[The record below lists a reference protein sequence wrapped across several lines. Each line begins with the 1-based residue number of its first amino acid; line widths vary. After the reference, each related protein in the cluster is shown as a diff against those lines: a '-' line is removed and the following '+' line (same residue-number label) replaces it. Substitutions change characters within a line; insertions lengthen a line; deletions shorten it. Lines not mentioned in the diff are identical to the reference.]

1 MTSVGNRSGV
11 HCTRL
16 NLQPTLLASALA
28 SIVFATPGT
37 SSNKMCPPLNHVTS
51 DNTSCLRFPTIACS
65 TFPMIRFDNS
75 PTSAVVLIVR
85 EAAIFPLFGCFL
97 RGGGPES
104 VPRDGFESAGSTFGA
119 LIAFP
124 ERFQVVVNNV
134 VIAVI
139 IILLI
144 SRVVAM
150 LTRGHFN
157 LLLMI
162 TT

>member
-1 MTSVGNRSGV
+1 
-11 HCTRL
+11 
-16 NLQPTLLASALA
+16 
-28 SIVFATPGT
+28 
-37 SSNKMCPPLNHVTS
+37 
-51 DNTSCLRFPTIACS
+51 
-65 TFPMIRFDNS
+65 MIRFDNS

-85 EAAIFPLFGCFL
+85 EVAIMPLFCCFL
-97 RGGGPES
+97 GEFVPES

-150 LTRGHFN
+150 LLRGHFN

-162 TT
+162 TP